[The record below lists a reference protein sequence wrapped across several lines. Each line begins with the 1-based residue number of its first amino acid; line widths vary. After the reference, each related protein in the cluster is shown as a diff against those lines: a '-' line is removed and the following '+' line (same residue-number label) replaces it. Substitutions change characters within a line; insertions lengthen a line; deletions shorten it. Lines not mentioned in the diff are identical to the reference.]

1 MINFGQLWRMAIWQ
15 YSGFVINFLV
25 QISLTFLL
33 PTSYFGYMATLQASM
48 ELLTGLTTFSF
59 HGSLYRKYDENI
71 EKITNHALLLGLLQ
85 AVVALSVSSGI
96 AYYLYVQGTL
106 SLLAIGFCWLFQLA
120 VLASNFKM
128 IIYTALERHKTF
140 VRNSQIEAIVNLLV
154 GIGLIVWA
162 WLFPSEKVLMTK
174 LILPSILLSSIY
186 IGYYYFKGFRVSL
199 SNIDT
204 ALLKFIL
211 QNSLRNYFART
222 TDTFLNRLDILLA
235 KFFFNDFEIGVY
247 ERMKY
252 FAGLPNYLLT
262 SINTRILLVR
272 YGSPNKQLHILQ
284 RVNFINFTTNF
295 VLYVGLFLALFCL
308 SFFIQ
313 LPLLQAVFPLYF
325 GLWYLCGL
333 NTVKNNIRIYLFIK
347 SHVLRNAIKL
357 FVLPSL
363 FFSVSVACLYL
374 LNYKISMTVW
384 ACLYSL
390 SYIISFL
397 ALPKEIYLINWKK
410 YTEYYWYWGKK
421 KYKHFQRKRFA
432 Q

>member
-1 MINFGQLWRMAIWQ
+1 MAIWQ

-48 ELLTGLTTFSF
+48 ELLTGITTLSF

-85 AVVALSVSSGI
+85 AVVALSLSSSI

-106 SLLAIGFCWLFQLA
+106 SLLAIGFCCLFQLA

-128 IIYTALERHKTF
+128 IIYTALEKNKTF

-211 QNSLRNYFART
+211 QNSLRNYFARI
-222 TDTFLNRLDILLA
+222 TDSFLNRLDILLA

-295 VLYVGLFLALFCL
+295 VLYIGLFLALYCL

-333 NTVKNNIRIYLFIK
+333 NTIKNNIRIYLFIK
-347 SHVLRNAIKL
+347 SHVLRNAVKL
-357 FVLPSL
+357 FVVPSL

-374 LNYKISMTVW
+374 LNYKVSMTVW
-384 ACLYSL
+384 ACVYSL
-390 SYIISFL
+390 SYITSFL
-397 ALPKEIYLINWKK
+397 VLPKEIYLVNWKK
-410 YTEYYWYWGKK
+410 YTAYYWYWGKK

-432 Q
+432 K